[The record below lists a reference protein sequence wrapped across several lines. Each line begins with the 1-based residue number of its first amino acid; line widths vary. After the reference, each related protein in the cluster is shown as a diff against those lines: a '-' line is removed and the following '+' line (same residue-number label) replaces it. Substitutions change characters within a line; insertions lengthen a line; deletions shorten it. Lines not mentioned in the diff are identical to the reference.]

1 MKQSCNVMNVKKL
14 MQDEAYVKRGQ
25 KGMKTLRV
33 GKEAV
38 REELGFLTAI
48 LEKHM
53 CMASEHAL
61 SQKRKTIQEEDII
74 FANGI
79 NLSKTVEVN
88 GS

>member
-1 MKQSCNVMNVKKL
+1 MKKPSANVMNVKKL
-14 MQDEAYVKRGQ
+14 MQDEAYVKRSNRGLVS
-25 KGMKTLRV
+25 LRV

-79 NLSKTVEVN
+79 NR
-88 GS
+88 G